1 MYGDKSKLL
10 NTIVS
15 PTVGQRFILG
25 IDGLS
30 RSGKTTFAKSLRET
44 LRKEQRD
51 SCLFHLDNHIVER
64 KNRYDTGQEEW
75 HEYYNLQWDV
85 DYLRENLFAKLR
97 SSSEV
102 NLMFYDAKLDRQ
114 VIRTVLLPMDC
125 IVIVEGVFLQ
135 RLQWREFFD
144 LLVYLDC
151 PRETRFSR
159 ETDRSQSNIEKFSN
173 RYWKAEDHYLDSVR
187 PFVGADMIIQCPR
200 SEPIW

>member
-187 PFVGADMIIQCPR
+187 PFVGADMIIKN
-200 SEPIW
+200 